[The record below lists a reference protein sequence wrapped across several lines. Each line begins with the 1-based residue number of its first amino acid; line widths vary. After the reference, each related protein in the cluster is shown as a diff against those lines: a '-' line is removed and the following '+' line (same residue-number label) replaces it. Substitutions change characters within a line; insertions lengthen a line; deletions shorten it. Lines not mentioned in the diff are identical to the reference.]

1 MRDTRVSTAA
11 QAENR
16 LCYSGAMAQNVRDPA
31 ARSQGPESA
40 GIAPL
45 IIACACFA
53 SLDTGSKYVSATV
66 PLVMVIWVRY
76 IMQMLFTTLILL
88 PRQGGAPFATRHPV
102 LQVVR
107 GFMLVLCSSLAFL
120 SLTYMPVGEF
130 TAITMI
136 APLFIMLFS
145 ALALKERVSPLR
157 WLLVIGGFIGALI
170 VIRPGHASF
179 DWVMLLPLL
188 LVAAITAFQTITSKV
203 SKTDAAGT
211 THFIS
216 GLVGLVFTTLALPFF
231 WKSSVGLLTWLLM
244 LGIGAFGAVGHYLLI
259 VAYSRAPA
267 STLTPFLYFHIGFAT
282 LGGWLVFAHVPDSWA
297 LLGIAI
303 IAVCGVAGALVST
316 PRQPAG

>member
-1 MRDTRVSTAA
+1 MVQQT
-11 QAENR
+11 
-16 LCYSGAMAQNVRDPA
+16 RDPA
-31 ARSQGPESA
+31 ARSHRPESA

-45 IIACACFA
+45 IVACAFFA
-53 SLDTGSKYVSATV
+53 TLDTGSKYVSATV
-66 PLVMVIWVRY
+66 PLAMVIWVRY
-76 IMQMLFTTLILL
+76 VVQMLFTGLVLL
-88 PRQGGAPFATRHPV
+88 PRQGGGPFTTRHPV

-136 APLFIMLFS
+136 APLFITLVS
-145 ALALKERVSPLR
+145 ALALKERVSKLR
-157 WLLVIGGFIGALI
+157 WLLVFGGFIGALI
-170 VIRPGHASF
+170 VIRPGHAAF

-216 GLVGLVFTTLALPFF
+216 GLVGLVVTTLALPFF
-231 WKSSVGLLTWLLM
+231 WRGSLGLPTWLLM
-244 LGIGAFGAVGHYLLI
+244 LGIGLLGTVGHYLLI
-259 VAYSRAPA
+259 VAYSRAQA

-282 LGGWLVFAHVPDSWA
+282 LGGWLVFRHVPDRWS
-297 LLGIAI
+297 LLGIAV
-303 IAVCGVAGALVST
+303 IAVCGVAGALVNP
-316 PRQPAG
+316 PRKPAR

>member
-1 MRDTRVSTAA
+1 
-11 QAENR
+11 
-16 LCYSGAMAQNVRDPA
+16 MAQQVRDPA
-31 ARSQGPESA
+31 ARSHRPESA

-45 IIACACFA
+45 IVACAFFA
-53 SLDTGSKYVSATV
+53 TLDTSSKYVSATV
-66 PLVMVIWVRY
+66 PLAMVIWVRY
-76 IMQMLFTTLILL
+76 VVQMLFTALVLL

-120 SLTYMPVGEF
+120 SLTHMPVGEF

-136 APLFIMLFS
+136 APLFITLVS
-145 ALALKERVSPLR
+145 ALALKERVSKLR
-157 WLLVIGGFIGALI
+157 WLLVLGGFIGALF
-170 VIRPGHASF
+170 VIRPGHAAF

-216 GLVGLVFTTLALPFF
+216 GLVGLVVTTLALPFF
-231 WKSSVGLLTWLLM
+231 WKGSLGLPTWLLM
-244 LGIGAFGAVGHYLLI
+244 LGIGALGAVGHYLLI
-259 VAYSRAPA
+259 VAYSRAQA

-282 LGGWLVFAHVPDSWA
+282 LGGWLVFGHVPDRWS
-297 LLGIAI
+297 LLGIAV
-303 IAVCGVAGALVST
+303 IATCGIGGALVNP
-316 PRQPAG
+316 PRKPAR